1 VIPVA
6 KHASAY
12 PDDFPNTAT
21 ASELAGVLFGL
32 AISDPKVVDRLAAA
46 ESNARLN

>member
-1 VIPVA
+1 MG

-21 ASELAGVLFGL
+21 DAELADVLMGL
-32 AISDPKVVDRLAAA
+32 ALADMTVVDRLAAA
-46 ESNARLN
+46 ESNAGLN